1 MEVDV
6 VLEELALL
14 IRLQEIDIELAD
26 IEAEKGDLPEQIE
39 KLESEI
45 AEYQPQVEA
54 IENDLKTISGN
65 RIEQSHIIDMAREQL
80 KKSQSVIFNVK
91 TTREYDA
98 ISTEIEQSKQKIAEG
113 ERLQLESLV
122 NEEDLKKSLDELK
135 DRLNKLHD
143 ELVERRSEMKERLD
157 STQEDELSFLH
168 EREKIVHHLKKPVYD
183 HYERTRKIRDG
194 FGIAHVTGSAC
205 GYCYSK
211 IPPQRLSEIKRM
223 DDIIL
228 CEVCGCFLV
237 YSPD

>member
-1 MEVDV
+1 MARQKYKYLFGPVPSRRLGRSLGVD
-6 VLEELALL
+6 
-14 IRLQEIDIELAD
+14 II
-26 IEAEKGDLPEQIE
+26 P
-39 KLESEI
+39 
-45 AEYQPQVEA
+45 
-54 IENDLKTISGN
+54 LKTCTQNCIYC
-65 RIEQSHIIDMAREQL
+65 QL
-80 KKSQSVIFNVK
+80 GKDAPQTLDRK
-91 TTREYDA
+91 EYAPVDA
-98 ISTEIEQSKQKIAEG
+98 
-113 ERLQLESLV
+113 V
-122 NEEDLKKSLDELK
+122 LDELK

-228 CEVCGCFLV
+228 YEVCGCFLV